1 MSGPD
6 LMSIHQEAAGV
17 LALNIVRPGDALGLA
32 MASLGGN
39 AEATRLMRAVCD
51 MVARIES
58 APKSKPL
65 LCVCC
70 PRELRGSKFVICV
83 AIPARDSPTNGLT
96 FALCEDC
103 SHDDTALLGKAFS
116 ALRTIWPD
124 IRPITV
130 THPTGARA

>member
-6 LMSIHQEAAGV
+6 LMAVHREAAGV
-17 LALNIVRPGDALGLA
+17 LALNIIRPGDALGLA

-39 AEATRLMRAVCD
+39 AEATRLLQSVCD
-51 MVARIES
+51 IVARIES
-58 APKSKPL
+58 ARKSKPL

-70 PRELRGSKFVICV
+70 PRGLRGSKFVICV

-103 SHDDTALLGKAFS
+103 SRDDTALMGKAFS

-130 THPTGARA
+130 THPAGARA